1 MKSLSSIIEIPL
13 DELEIHPEVAQ
24 FQTTVNLHKI
34 QLTFKYFGQQQPIH
48 FVKRGDKNQ
57 IVDGLLRFLA
67 AKSTGANY
75 LKGVQVEMSD
85 NEVRDYRIRMNQ
97 KVKPSVLETC
107 HNVEHLLNVV
117 GSSQGKKRDL
127 LKLDSIDI
135 SPDDI
140 GDFCPDRYELICTLL
155 DLDLKGSSL
164 RKLMFVFYAEQ
175 ILSLEKKTGVINLLD
190 KGEIS
195 IHKAYKLL
203 KGKKEKIAKSEA
215 RKLAMIEGQN
225 TDVWYQLYNKS
236 SMIMNEIEDNSVD
249 MCIDSHPY
257 YQLRE
262 YRNQD
267 ELSHGQEETVK
278 EYVDNFV
285 KFCQEKRKKL
295 KPGGVLVTILGETYR
310 EGYQLVCSRVEV
322 ALADDGWEPVDCNIW
337 EKLNGKYTPHPLR
350 FVNAYERIIVVRK
363 PGGQTHFEE
372 IMRESSTDGY
382 EIKKTSSG
390 GYYMASPESCITNVI
405 RSSVHNPSEFKEVD
419 DQFQHDAPC
428 PVEIYRKFLL
438 AYSKPG
444 HTILDAFVG
453 SGSVGIGLVLG
464 RNIIGFDVDPESIE
478 FCQKRFEK
486 FIEDKQ
492 NQLQLAA

>member
-13 DELEIHPEVAQ
+13 DELEIHPEVAP

-107 HNVEHLLNVV
+107 NNVEHLLNVV

-225 TDVWYQLYNKS
+225 TDVWYQLFNKS

-285 KFCQEKRKKL
+285 KFCQEKRNKL

-453 SGSVGIGLVLG
+453 SGSVGIGLALG

>member
-13 DELEIHPEVAQ
+13 DELEIHPEVAA

-34 QLTFKYFGQQQPIH
+34 KLTFKYFGQQQPVH
-48 FVKRGDKNQ
+48 FVKRGSKNQ
-57 IVDGLLRFLA
+57 IIDGQLRFLA
-67 AKSTGANY
+67 AKSIEANS
-75 LKGVQVEMSD
+75 LQCIEREMTD

-97 KVKPSVLETC
+97 KVKPSIIETC
-107 HNVEHLLNVV
+107 HNAEHLLNVV
-117 GSSQGKKRDL
+117 GNSQGKKRDL
-127 LKLDSIDI
+127 LRLDSIDI
-135 SPDDI
+135 YPDDI

-175 ILSLEKKTGVINLLD
+175 ILSIEKKTGVIDLLD

-195 IHKAYKLL
+195 IHKAFKLL
-203 KGKKEKIAKSEA
+203 KSKKEKIAKSEA
-215 RKLAMIEGQN
+215 RKLAMMEGQN
-225 TDVWYQLYNKS
+225 TDTWYRLYNKS
-236 SMIMNEIEDNSVD
+236 SLIMDEIKDNSID

-257 YQLRE
+257 FQLRE
-262 YRNQD
+262 YKNQD
-267 ELSHGQEETVK
+267 ELSHGKEKTIK

-285 KFCQEKRKKL
+285 KFCQQKRKKL

-337 EKLNGKYTPHPLR
+337 EKLNGKFAPHPLR

-363 PGGQTHFEE
+363 PGGETHFEE
-372 IMRESSTDGY
+372 IMRKSSTEGY

-390 GYYMASPESCITNVI
+390 GHYMASPESCITNVI
-405 RSSVHNPSEFKEVD
+405 KSSVHNPSEFKEVD
-419 DQFQHDAPC
+419 DQFKHDAPC
-428 PVEIYRKFLL
+428 PIEIYKKFLM

-444 HTILDAFVG
+444 QIILDGFVG
-453 SGSVGIGLVLG
+453 SGSVGIGLTIG

>member
-1 MKSLSSIIEIPL
+1 
-13 DELEIHPEVAQ
+13 
-24 FQTTVNLHKI
+24 
-34 QLTFKYFGQQQPIH
+34 
-48 FVKRGDKNQ
+48 
-57 IVDGLLRFLA
+57 
-67 AKSTGANY
+67 
-75 LKGVQVEMSD
+75 
-85 NEVRDYRIRMNQ
+85 
-97 KVKPSVLETC
+97 
-107 HNVEHLLNVV
+107 
-117 GSSQGKKRDL
+117 
-127 LKLDSIDI
+127 
-135 SPDDI
+135 
-140 GDFCPDRYELICTLL
+140 
-155 DLDLKGSSL
+155 
-164 RKLMFVFYAEQ
+164 MFVFYAEQ
-175 ILSLEKKTGVINLLD
+175 ILPIEKKTGVLDLLD

-257 YQLRE
+257 FQLRE

-267 ELSHGQEETVK
+267 ELSHGQEKTVK

-363 PGGQTHFEE
+363 PGGETHFEE

-405 RSSVHNPSEFKEVD
+405 KSSVHNPSEFKEVD

-428 PVEIYRKFLL
+428 PIEIYRKFLM

-444 HTILDAFVG
+444 QTILDGFVG
-453 SGSVGIGLVLG
+453 SGSVGIGLTLG

>member
-13 DELEIHPEVAQ
+13 DELEIHPAVTQ

-67 AKSTGANY
+67 AKSSGANY

-85 NEVRDYRIRMNQ
+85 SEVRDYRIRMNQ

-107 HNVEHLLNVV
+107 HNVEHLLNMV

-155 DLDLKGSSL
+155 DLDLKGSTL

-175 ILSLEKKTGVINLLD
+175 ILSIEKKTGVLDLLD
-190 KGEIS
+190 KSEIS

-203 KGKKEKIAKSEA
+203 KGKKEKIEKSEV
-215 RKLAMIEGQN
+215 RKLAMIEDQN
-225 TDVWYQLYNKS
+225 TNVWYQLYNKS

-257 YQLRE
+257 FQLRE

-267 ELSHGQEETVK
+267 ELSHGQEKTVK

-350 FVNAYERIIVVRK
+350 FVNAYERIIVVKK
-363 PGGQTHFEE
+363 PGGETHFEE
-372 IMRESSTDGY
+372 IMRKSSTEGY

-405 RSSVHNPSEFKEVD
+405 KSSVHNPSEFKEVD

-444 HTILDAFVG
+444 QTILDTFVG
-453 SGSVGIGLVLG
+453 SGSVGIGLTLG
-464 RNIIGFDVDPESIE
+464 RNIIGFDVDPESLE

-486 FIEDKQ
+486 FIQDKQ